1 MKNILKTSAFIALA
15 ALAFALGGCREKAKS
30 EYRYSER
37 LVSRI
42 YINTELSIYEGQVV
56 AIQGRG
62 FTAGDKAVFR
72 SEKSEVVIPLVE
84 TTDTYAKFVVP
95 EELERGDYVFYI
107 TRGDAEQKVCNI
119 TVWITTEFDIPDRDG
134 FNIKGVV
141 FCGKEDWREYPFRT
155 ASRRPLPTRT
165 ATTGSRPTS
174 RTATCSFR
182 CRRLHARNG
191 RQRMSGFL
199 DARFERRRHRRAV
212 QLRTQKR
219 GQHRPLR
226 NLRRRPASRQPRQF

>member
-141 FCGKEDWREYPFRT
+141 FCGKEGLAGVPVSDGITTTVTDENGYYWLTSDKSNGYVFV
-155 ASRRPLPTRT
+155 SLP
-165 ATTGSRPTS
+165 
-174 RTATCSFR
+174 
-182 CRRLHARNG
+182 
-191 RQRMSGFL
+191 SGYM
-199 DARFERRRHRRAV
+199 
-212 QLRTQKR
+212 
-219 GQHRPLR
+219 P
-226 NLRRRPASRQPRQF
+226 